1 MAPSL
6 DPAGV
11 GVKERHAP
19 HLRIGVSGW
28 GGGHQFPRLLPGL
41 HRTLPPDVILTLL
54 VPDQGAGEL
63 PEELQQL
70 QGRECWAVPWWEGD
84 SFLWH
89 PQPRV
94 ASLLRQQEILAGYGF
109 SGSIGLHWRTRDIEA
124 NAWAFFESG
133 WERRAGKEYEAIEMY
148 RDHVAS
154 GWGID
159 DRCDQVSEIAGLLQA
174 AEAEQWF
181 RTASPEFFGY
191 TPQWGQIEPA
201 KKKKIQG
208 LLDKLIEIG
217 QGEREPS
224 DGFNSGGEDLRHAI
238 STLRF
243 VLYLDT
249 WSRCVAGAQE
259 AYRRGAHEEA
269 WRLISQAPVLDALRA
284 YMARVTTRGE
294 LGVLASINQR
304 AWQFYRELYERIV
317 AEVDP
322 ATAPPSGVLP
332 ELPFEAP
339 AVVLP
344 VRSYWQP
351 GDSHATWRLI
361 AGSLDVAAVFLRVND
376 STGASR
382 RFKFSQDQDR
392 APFVSGCKGMSSRP
406 SRPVLPSTR

>member
-1 MAPSL
+1 M
-6 DPAGV
+6 
-11 GVKERHAP
+11 
-19 HLRIGVSGW
+19 
-28 GGGHQFPRLLPGL
+28 
-41 HRTLPPDVILTLL
+41 
-54 VPDQGAGEL
+54 
-63 PEELQQL
+63 
-70 QGRECWAVPWWEGD
+70 PWWEGD

-133 WERRAGKEYEAIEMY
+133 WERRAGKEHEAIEMY

-217 QGEREPS
+217 KGERGPS
-224 DGFNSGGEDLRHAI
+224 DGFNPGGEDLRHAI

-259 AYRRGAHEEA
+259 AYERGAHEEA

-322 ATAPPSGVLP
+322 AAAPPGGVLP
-332 ELPFEAP
+332 ELPSEPP

-351 GDSHATWRLI
+351 GDSHATWRVI

-382 RFKFSQDQDR
+382 RFKFSQTGPGAFRLRLQRDELSSFETCSPLDTVVEIVSLPGDVIVPVGGRAVITLGCSPTIAAPPGASTSIGRTSRGDR
-392 APFVSGCKGMSSRP
+392 GAHR
-406 SRPVLPSTR
+406 R